1 MKHLLF
7 VLALIIFVV
16 IALRILYWAVSNVLI
31 IAVVAAVVYFGVRML
46 LGRRNSGAQP

>member
-1 MKHLLF
+1 MKNLLF
-7 VLALIIFVV
+7 ILALVIFMV

-31 IAVVAAVVYFGVRML
+31 IAVVAAVIYFGIRML